1 MRSINAAL
9 EQRIIPATSRSGT
22 VRDCIVF
29 QVPLPPPANSL
40 FANVAGKGRVK
51 SRRYRAWIKEAG
63 WLVRSQ
69 RVGTI
74 EGAVQ
79 IRVEISNS
87 AKSDTDSFF
96 KSILDLAVRNGL
108 IEDDNSK
115 IVRGLTLDFADIEGA
130 RVTIR
135 RAV

>member
-1 MRSINAAL
+1 M
-9 EQRIIPATSRSGT
+9 
-22 VRDCIVF
+22 RDCIVF
-29 QVPLPPPANSL
+29 TVPLPPPANSL

-69 RVGTI
+69 RVGSI

-79 IRVEISNS
+79 IRVEIPNS
-87 AKSDTDSFF
+87 ARADTDAYF
-96 KSILDLAVRNGL
+96 KGLVDLCVRNGL

-115 IVRGLTLDFADIEGA
+115 VVRGLTLDFADIEGA

-135 RAV
+135 RAI